1 MILVS
6 EESKVIFA
14 SQVADVARSL
24 VGIPYAF
31 QQRSRT
37 LGCDCLGLILLVGWE
52 LDLFKFDI
60 KGYGKTVGNQL
71 KDGIGKHCQTLPEIR
86 EGALVLFNIDRVP
99 QHCGIITNYRD
110 DWGLVHAYE
119 NVGQV
124 KEHSLI
130 KWWKDKIVAF
140 YALPNVNYE

>member
-1 MILVS
+1 MSYREVV
-6 EESKVIFA
+6 KVTRGF
-14 SQVADVARSL
+14 

-52 LDLFKFDI
+52 LDLFEFDI
-60 KGYGKTVGNQL
+60 KEYGRAVGNQL
-71 KDGIGKHCQTLPEIR
+71 KDGIEKHCDKLPEIQ
-86 EGALVLFNIDRVP
+86 EGALVLFNIDSVP
-99 QHCGIITNYRD
+99 QHCGIITKYRS

-119 NVGQV
+119 NVGKV
-124 KEHSLI
+124 KEHQLI
-130 KWWKDKIVAF
+130 KWWQDKICGV